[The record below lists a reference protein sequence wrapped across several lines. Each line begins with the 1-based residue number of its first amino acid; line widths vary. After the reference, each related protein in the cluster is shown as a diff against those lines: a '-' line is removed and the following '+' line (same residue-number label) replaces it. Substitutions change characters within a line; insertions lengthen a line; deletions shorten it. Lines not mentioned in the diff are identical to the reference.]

1 MAGRRRERGGGG
13 RAGRRA
19 GGAAI
24 ACCQQRR
31 RRAGGRAGRL
41 LVQQAAPRWG
51 NLAGCVRFGGKG
63 VTSEAGAS
71 RPGGVCGRAH
81 PTATTTTPAAPHL
94 NFMQHLA
101 SWDVHHTICVF
112 FGALYLPS
120 SPQDRRRAHVCCP
133 VGAGF
138 SGAGAGET
146 GRPRGSGGSWRRARQ
161 PCPCKLP
168 MSRSDREPAV
178 RSPPYKATPRSRPMA
193 PSSRECLGARLGCH
207 RCCMSPIA
215 WAAWNKPGARR
226 RCARETIHCQ
236 STSIK
241 VQGACPVTR
250 ALICAPCPASPR
262 TPPPR
267 PGSHCLLA
275 GPTAKGTGWG
285 AAAVAV
291 LAQPLA
297 PPPRLAHTPPSLSA
311 APAPTRLP
319 PWGRLG
325 TLRSGSRG
333 ARRSITLHARP
344 PAGSCSSA
352 NRAGCQVSIMI
363 CVQPAQRS
371 AHVSASE

>member
-1 MAGRRRERGGGG
+1 MRGLRGCLRECCAAQPMRRDDADLSGRR
-13 RAGRRA
+13 
-19 GGAAI
+19 
-24 ACCQQRR
+24 
-31 RRAGGRAGRL
+31 L
-41 LVQQAAPRWG
+41 TMV
-51 NLAGCVRFGGKG
+51 
-63 VTSEAGAS
+63 
-71 RPGGVCGRAH
+71 
-81 PTATTTTPAAPHL
+81 
-94 NFMQHLA
+94 
-101 SWDVHHTICVF
+101 
-112 FGALYLPS
+112 PS
-120 SPQDRRRAHVCCP
+120 CD
-133 VGAGF
+133 
-138 SGAGAGET
+138 
-146 GRPRGSGGSWRRARQ
+146 
-161 PCPCKLP
+161 
-168 MSRSDREPAV
+168 
-178 RSPPYKATPRSRPMA
+178 
-193 PSSRECLGARLGCH
+193 CLGARLSRH

-236 STSIK
+236 STSITF
-241 VQGACPVTR
+241 QGACTVTR
-250 ALICAPCPASPR
+250 ALICAPCPASPC